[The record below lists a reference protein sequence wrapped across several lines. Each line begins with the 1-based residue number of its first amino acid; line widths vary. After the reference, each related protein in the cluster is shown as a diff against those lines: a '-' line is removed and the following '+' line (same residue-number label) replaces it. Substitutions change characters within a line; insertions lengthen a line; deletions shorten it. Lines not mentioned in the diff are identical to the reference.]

1 MLGGLKLLHGVCH
14 ADGVFVFTWNKQI
27 DINEPTQKA
36 VILYDQG
43 REDLVLQVKYEGPA
57 EEFGWLVPVPALPE
71 VKKGSMDC
79 FYELSRLTQERA
91 AHLHAGGW
99 ERSGGRGRQEEDGV

>member
-1 MLGGLKLLHGVCH
+1 MLGGMKLLHGVCH

-36 VILYDQG
+36 IILYDQG

-57 EEFGWLVPVPALPE
+57 KEFGWLVPVPGLPE

-79 FYELSRLTQERA
+79 FYELSALTQKALALETGLRCA
-91 AHLHAGGW
+91 VVAVTRMMT
-99 ERSGGRGRQEEDGV
+99 RSM